1 MDESFSEIGG
11 REMEVMPEN
20 GTVMR
25 LEISKALGEPVRTEA
40 KEKALDACTAVA
52 SSSIT

>member
-1 MDESFSEIGG
+1 
-11 REMEVMPEN
+11 MPEN

-40 KEKALDACTAVA
+40 EEKALDACTAVA